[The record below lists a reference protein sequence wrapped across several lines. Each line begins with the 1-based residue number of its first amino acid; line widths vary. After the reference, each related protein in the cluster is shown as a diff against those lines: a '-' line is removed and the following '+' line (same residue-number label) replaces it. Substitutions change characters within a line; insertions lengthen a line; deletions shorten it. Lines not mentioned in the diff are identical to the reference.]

1 MVPLMRRRLAILLI
15 AGWVILSCFDV
26 LEDLEFP
33 SGATLSHFGHDS
45 TSGSSVA
52 GWGALANNIVES
64 AYRSVQAYVDL
75 IDSTVFSTDFH
86 SVPDFRAYFQLHKR
100 YRVFLI

>member
-1 MVPLMRRRLAILLI
+1 MRRKLAILLI

-33 SGATLSHFGHDS
+33 AGATVSRLSHDPS
-45 TSGSSVA
+45 SASSVA

-64 AYRSVQAYVDL
+64 AYRIAQTCVDVVSSCSL
-75 IDSTVFSTDFH
+75 RPDLDA
-86 SVPDFRAYFQLHKR
+86 VPDFRAHFQLHKL
-100 YRVFLI
+100 YHVFLI